1 MPECGVL
8 VQEQRHRVLALLVAL
23 FLFPWTL
30 EWGRGIGGGGG
41 SVAFS
46 AINVRHSYHQ
56 SLPR

>member
-30 EWGRGIGGGGG
+30 EWGRGVGGGGRLR
-41 SVAFS
+41 SV
-46 AINVRHSYHQ
+46 
-56 SLPR
+56 L